1 MLKGVEESRR
11 MLKRVLIVAA
21 TDAEVDALRNI
32 PGIRPYENGFYFGN
46 CDITILITGVGS
58 VATSWSMM
66 KWFSANA
73 KPDLAVNIGIAGSY
87 RDDIVVGDVVAP
99 VSDCFA
105 DAGMETEGGFITLSE
120 AGMGDPL
127 IKDGRIIADN
137 RYVSLLAGLLK
148 SVKAVTVNTAAGSA
162 ETIQKMSKKFNPDIE
177 TMEGAT
183 FFYICYREKIPFMAI
198 RSISNKIEP
207 RNKKKWDIPLAIN
220 NLSERLK
227 DFLIMLD

>member
-21 TDAEVDALRNI
+21 TDAEADALR
-32 PGIRPYENGFYFGN
+32 
-46 CDITILITGVGS
+46 S
-58 VATSWSMM
+58 
-66 KWFSANA
+66 
-73 KPDLAVNIGIAGSY
+73 IAGSY
-87 RDDIVVGDVVAP
+87 RDNIVVGDVVAP

-162 ETIQKMSKKFNPDIE
+162 ETIQKMSKKFNPEIE
-177 TMEGAT
+177 KKEGT
-183 FFYICYREKIPFMAI
+183 
-198 RSISNKIEP
+198 
-207 RNKKKWDIPLAIN
+207 
-220 NLSERLK
+220 
-227 DFLIMLD
+227 